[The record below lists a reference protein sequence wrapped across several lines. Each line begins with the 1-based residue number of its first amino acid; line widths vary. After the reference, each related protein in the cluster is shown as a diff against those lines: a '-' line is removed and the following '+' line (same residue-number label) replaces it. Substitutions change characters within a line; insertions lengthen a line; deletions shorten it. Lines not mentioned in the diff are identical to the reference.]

1 MRKTRVQLCGIFAL
15 RFLLPIPAMPPKLKS
30 MEATQLAALVEEPV
44 EETQQA
50 TQPVQDEQ
58 FTPNDIISQPENST
72 GEPALLE
79 TLPKRGRS
87 KANCSTAAK
96 TKLRAA
102 TANVLAMQI
111 STDLAI
117 HQFIVQMLLDSFEK
131 FAVES
136 SKESGTF
143 RTNLST
149 AKLRTRKARPAGE
162 QQRVYGK
169 DIADKGD
176 PERCSLKLLPTKIL
190 KPKCM

>member
-58 FTPNDIISQPENST
+58 LTPNDIISQPVNPT
-72 GEPALLE
+72 ADPALLE
-79 TLPKRGRS
+79 TPIKRGRS
-87 KANCSTAAK
+87 KTNGSTAAK
-96 TKLRAA
+96 KLHAA
-102 TANVLAMQI
+102 MASVLAMQI
-111 STDLAI
+111 SNDLEI
-117 HQFIVQMLLDSFEK
+117 HPFIIQRILDSFEK
-131 FAVES
+131 TLVES
-136 SKESGTF
+136 LKESGTF
-143 RTNLST
+143 RTNLFT

-169 DIADKGD
+169 DIVVKGK
-176 PERCSLKLLPTKIL
+176 PERRTLKLLPTKIL
-190 KPKCM
+190 KQKCM